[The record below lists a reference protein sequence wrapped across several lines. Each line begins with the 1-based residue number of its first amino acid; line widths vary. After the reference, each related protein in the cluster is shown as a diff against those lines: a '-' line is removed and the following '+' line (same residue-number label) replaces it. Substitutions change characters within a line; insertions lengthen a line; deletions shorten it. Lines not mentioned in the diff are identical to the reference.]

1 MKIINL
7 SDVVSITISTPS
19 EAEFFTS
26 LDNLENAKRPVF
38 IPSTFM
44 GPFTILNGT
53 VTKDNEIKGVVY
65 PIINFKLKDGSN
77 AILKLDLRDALD
89 IKALA
94 AFQLRYGSEVKA
106 PKNSK
111 AIKVDPTRLSDWKN
125 TISDM
130 LSQFLSDSAIFE
142 STFVRV
148 Y

>member
-1 MKIINL
+1 MKLINL

-38 IPSTFM
+38 IPSTFI

-94 AFQLRYGSEVKA
+94 AFRMKYGKEVKA
-106 PKNSK
+106 SK

-130 LSQFLSDSAIFE
+130 VSQFLSDSAIFE